1 MPQDLG
7 AVDEASSA
15 LIIDSINEI
24 YAGEQIIRIEYV
36 LAGDFEGQTLSTT
49 VKIEIVSASLDVPS
63 F

>member
-1 MPQDLG
+1 M
-7 AVDEASSA
+7 DEASNA

-24 YAGEQIIRIEYV
+24 YAGEQTIRIDYV

-49 VKIEIVSASLDVPS
+49 VKVEIFSASLDVPS